1 MKRSIR
7 ILAGFI
13 VTWIL
18 SFSTVLAAGIDH
30 FNVTMTPDQIN
41 AWESLDLMIEA
52 ADKNDVTVKDYNGTI
67 LIFSES
73 DGNAELPS
81 ALDQNT
87 YTFMSSDQWVVKF
100 ENAVTFSAQGL
111 QNIYIYDID
120 DDTIIGLGEV
130 NVSKKVIIEDIA
142 IDILSPENG
151 LTIWDSNIKISGT
164 TQKNHKIIV
173 VLNDEQDSKLT
184 TISNN
189 NGDFEKEVINLKNG
203 ENTIIAHVLNADE
216 EIVGSSNEINIK
228 VESIAPTF
236 KNVKVNPTSIE
247 TEWEYEVE
255 VIASKELTNVSVIID
270 DVVHPLE
277 EKAEGIYTA
286 SLYAPAKDGTFKID
300 VVLKDELG
308 LETKEL
314 WAGSIT
320 VTAKEVVV
328 IEEPIKEPTK
338 DPIEPLNSAEPEV
351 KDYSIKNL
359 KVTVLKSKSVLT
371 WNAIEDIEEYEVY
384 KRLEGEKTELITTV
398 TEPRFELE
406 ITGEEMEYDYFA
418 VKAVAKTASGEII
431 PEVDM
436 SEWTK
441 VQTGPEMFILMLLSL
456 LIWGIFVVKKQRA

>member
-1 MKRSIR
+1 MKYTIR

-13 VTWIL
+13 TTWIL
-18 SFSTVLAAGIDH
+18 SFSTVFAAGIDH
-30 FNVTMTPDQIN
+30 FNVTMTPDQIG
-41 AWESLDLMIEA
+41 AGESLDLMIEA

-87 YTFMSSDQWVVKF
+87 YTFMTSDQWVVKF
-100 ENAVTFSAQGL
+100 ENAVSFSAKGL

-130 NVSKKVIIEDIA
+130 NVSEKEVIEDIA

-151 LTIWDSNIKISGT
+151 LTIWDSSIKISGT
-164 TQKNHKIIV
+164 TQKNHKIII
-173 VLNDEQDSKLT
+173 VLNDDQDSKLT

-189 NGDFEKEVINLKNG
+189 NGDFEKEVINLKNW
-203 ENTIIAHVLNADE
+203 ENTITTHVLNADE

-236 KNVKVNPTSIE
+236 KNVKVNPTSVE
-247 TEWEYEVE
+247 AEWEYEVE

-270 DVVHPLE
+270 DVVQALKEKE
-277 EKAEGIYTA
+277 EWVYTA
-286 SLYAPAKDGTFKID
+286 SLYAPAKDGTYKID
-300 VVLKDELG
+300 VILKDELG

-314 WAGSIT
+314 WAGSLT
-320 VTAKEVVV
+320 VTAKEVIV
-328 IEEPIKEPTK
+328 EPIKEPTK
-338 DPIEPLNSAEPEV
+338 DPIEPLNSAEPEI
-351 KDYSIKNL
+351 KDYSIKDL

-371 WNAIEDIEEYEVY
+371 WSAVEDIEEYEVY

-398 TEPRFELE
+398 TKPRFELE
-406 ITGEEMEYDYFA
+406 ITGEEMKYDYFA

-431 PEVDM
+431 ETDL
-436 SEWTK
+436 SEMTK
-441 VQTGPEMFILMLLSL
+441 VQTGPEMIILLLLSL
-456 LIWGIFVVKKQRA
+456 LIWGAVFMKKQKA